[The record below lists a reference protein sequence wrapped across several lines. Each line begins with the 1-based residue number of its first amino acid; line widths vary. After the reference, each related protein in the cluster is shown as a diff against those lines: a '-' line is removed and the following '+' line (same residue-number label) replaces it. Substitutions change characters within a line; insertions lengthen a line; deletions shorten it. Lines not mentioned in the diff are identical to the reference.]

1 MTAIFSATDIRGT
14 LGDDLTIEYIWDI
27 GKAFADWLAGVGPV
41 VVMRGSSV
49 DESTV
54 HALTEGVLL
63 QGRSVIDAGAS
74 DDSQQLTTAI
84 MDKQAAGGVLIEY
97 QSTQN
102 LVVIMLFDDR
112 GVGILDSTGLQEIT
126 QLVEAGNFLPA
137 AEKGERVTL

>member
-27 GKAFADWLAGVGPV
+27 GKAFAEWLASDGQV
-41 VVMRGSSV
+41 VVLRGSSV

-63 QGRSVIDAGAS
+63 QGRSVIDAGTG
-74 DDSQQLTTAI
+74 DPQQLIATI

-97 QSTQN
+97 QTTQN
-102 LVVIMLFDDR
+102 LVVITLFDDR
-112 GVGILDSTGLQEIT
+112 GVSLLDSTGLQQIT

-137 AEKGERVTL
+137 AEKGERTVL

>member
-27 GKAFADWLAGVGPV
+27 GKAFADWLASDGQVIV
-41 VVMRGSSV
+41 LRGSSV

-63 QGRSVIDAGAS
+63 QGRSVIDAGTG
-74 DDSQQLTTAI
+74 DPQQLIATI

-97 QSTQN
+97 QTTQN
-102 LVVIMLFDDR
+102 LVVITLFDDR
-112 GVGILDSTGLQEIT
+112 GVSLLDSTGLQQIT

-137 AEKGERVTL
+137 PEKGLVTTL

>member
-27 GKAFADWLAGVGPV
+27 GKAFADWLASDGQVIV
-41 VVMRGSSV
+41 LRGSSV

-63 QGRSVIDAGAS
+63 QGRSVIDAGTG
-74 DDSQQLTTAI
+74 DPQQLIATI

-97 QSTQN
+97 QTTQN
-102 LVVIMLFDDR
+102 LVVITLFDDR
-112 GVGILDSTGLQEIT
+112 GVSLLDSTGLQQIT
-126 QLVEAGNFLPA
+126 QLVEAGN
-137 AEKGERVTL
+137 KRVL

>member
-27 GKAFADWLAGVGPV
+27 GKAFADWLASDGQVIV
-41 VVMRGSSV
+41 LRGSSV

-63 QGRSVIDAGAS
+63 QGRSVIDAGTG
-74 DDSQQLTTAI
+74 DPQQLIATI

-97 QSTQN
+97 QTTQN
-102 LVVIMLFDDR
+102 LVVITLFDDR
-112 GVGILDSTGLQEIT
+112 AVSLLDSTGLQQIT

-137 AEKGERVTL
+137 IQKGFVTTL